1 MPSKKSTRRSF
12 GRVQKLPSGR
22 YRARYIGPDGNLHS
36 GPGSYSA
43 KIDAEGWLAA
53 ESRLIDLGQWSP
65 PKSRGAMKEATSRT
79 VTQAVED
86 YITSRDITPGSA
98 ETYRSLMSTRI
109 DPYLGTATVG
119 ELTRH
124 DVERWTQAMRRDH
137 SDTRSRNSQ
146 AYRLLASTMKR
157 EVRQEIIEASPCQS
171 PEAGRKPKPTE
182 KSLLTDEEYRALVAA
197 LPDHYQLMARVMAAC
212 ALRLGE
218 VTELRVKDYRTL
230 SSDPLVATLSVSRAA
245 SWVSGRWEVGRP
257 KSEAGVRTV
266 TVPPSIT
273 EVLREHVAT
282 CKREAGTDA
291 LIFPNRN
298 GTRVRPQGFRSTFSR
313 AATKAG
319 RPDVSPHAFRHYG
332 AVQAAQVG
340 STVKELMDRLGHE
353 TPDMAIHYQ
362 HTAAGRDAEI
372 AALMSDAFDE

>member
-22 YRARYIGPDGNLHS
+22 YRARYVGPDGNLHS
-36 GPGSYSA
+36 GPHSYSA
-43 KIDAEGWLAA
+43 KMDAEGWLAT
-53 ESRLIDLGQWSP
+53 EHRLIDLGTWTP
-65 PKSRGAMKEATSRT
+65 PKSRGAMREATSRT

-98 ETYRSLMSTRI
+98 ETYRSLLATRI
-109 DPYLGTATVG
+109 DPYLGTMTVG

-124 DVERWTQAMRRDH
+124 DVEKWTQKMLGDH
-137 SDTRSRNSQ
+137 NTRSRNSQ
-146 AYRLLASTMKR
+146 AYRLLSSTMKR
-157 EVRQEIIEASPCQS
+157 ELDKDVIEVSPCQS

-182 KSLLTDEEYRALVAA
+182 KPLLTDEEYKALVAA
-197 LPDHYQLMARVMAAC
+197 LPEHYRLMARVMASC

-218 VTELRVKDYRTL
+218 VTELRVSDYRTV
-230 SSDPLVATLSVSRAA
+230 SADPLIATLSVSRAA
-245 SWVSGRWEVGRP
+245 SWVEGAWHVGRP

-282 CKREAGTDA
+282 RKRKAGTDA
-291 LIFPNRN
+291 LIFPNKN
-298 GTRVRPQGFRSTFSR
+298 GTRVRPQGFRSTFSV
-313 AATKAG
+313 AAAKAG
-319 RPDVSPHAFRHYG
+319 RPDVSPHSFRHYG
-332 AVQAAQVG
+332 AVQAARAG
-340 STVKELMDRLGHE
+340 GTVKELMDRLGHE